1 MAVLAAV
8 LKDTIRRM
16 QSAASPVGM
25 GRRRTLLGRR
35 ARHVAMAWRGMEA
48 YAHSVQLGVRLPQ
61 IVRYVPRVR
70 RMKQV
75 AVDRVMRVQRVNNRT
90 LTIRLVLVV
99 HQGLRVSVGRAP
111 SATMAASPVVVQSH
125 VLCARTAVPGQP
137 ASAHSV
143 APDKKPTPTAR
154 RARAVARAQQGSV
167 ACAVHAPTDQSQGQI
182 ARHAKSVRQAM
193 SGAVERV
200 TSRATWGH
208 SRTQDAPCA
217 RLVQ

>member
-1 MAVLAAV
+1 ML
-8 LKDTIRRM
+8 DTSHRTR
-16 QSAASPVGM
+16 SAALLAQVDRS
-25 GRRRTLLGRR
+25 RRHRGHP
-35 ARHVAMAWRGMEA
+35 ARHVAMAWRGLA
-48 YAHSVQLGVRLPQ
+48 ACVHSVQLDVRRQ
-61 IVRYVPRVR
+61 KIVRYVTRVR

-75 AVDRVMRVQRVNNRT
+75 AVDRVMRVQRVNSRT

-125 VLCARTAVPGQP
+125 VLCARPAVPGQP

-143 APDKKPTPTAR
+143 APDKKPTPTAH

-167 ACAVHAPTDQSQGQI
+167 ACAMHAPTDQSQGQI

-200 TSRATWGH
+200 TSRAMRGH

-217 RLVQ
+217 KLVQ